1 MGRGCEFCH
10 CNDGNVA
17 VHVCEGC
24 FKLHQTDWLSKYPDN
39 SDSDIYEVRF
49 KNTRKG
55 YYQNV
60 NKLPLKLGDIV
71 SVEAAPGHDIGIIS
85 ATGNMVERQMKRI
98 GFAPQNGTFK
108 KIYRKAKPYDI
119 EKWQEAIALEHETM
133 IKARQI
139 AAEMNLNMKI
149 GDVEYQGDKI
159 KAIFYYIAD
168 ERVDFRELIKV
179 FADVFRIRVEMRQ
192 IGARQEAGRIGGLGA
207 CGRELCCASWISSFM
222 SVTTNAARTQDI
234 SLNPQKLA
242 GQCSKLKCCLV
253 YEYDAYMDARRE
265 FPKITEPLRVSDG
278 EYHWVK
284 NDILGRTMSFST
296 VPGSMAG
303 LVTVSVN
310 RVKEVMRMNA
320 NGMIPE
326 HLEEN
331 GNDMLSV
338 AEPDYVN
345 VIGEDSITRFD
356 NTRRKK
362 KKGSRNNSKKRDAA
376 NEVTDKAVGTESVS
390 ESKQQA
396 VRTAE
401 RRQSNVSERQS
412 NNPQEHQ
419 PVNGG
424 ERTSTGNSQSGGV
437 ERQHNNR
444 RNGEQHDRS
453 RRENGSKENRKSNH
467 HTAEMQGSQ
476 GSKTQSGPENVNADG
491 RGNNRNRQ
499 HRNRRDNRRRD
510 NRSADGQRSVE
521 VVSQIDGGSSAD
533 NGKRNNKDN

>member
-10 CNDGNVA
+10 GNDDNVA

-24 FKLHQTDWLSKYPDN
+24 FKLHLTDWLSKYPDN
-39 SDSDIYEVRF
+39 SEGDIYEVRF

-60 NKLPLKLGDIV
+60 NKLPLKTGDIV
-71 SVEAAPGHDIGIIS
+71 SVEASPGHDIGIVS
-85 ATGNMVERQMKRI
+85 ATGDMVERQMKRV
-98 GFAPQNGTFK
+98 GFVPQNCAFK
-108 KIYRKAKPYDI
+108 KIYRKAKAYDI

-179 FADVFRIRVEMRQ
+179 FAEVFRIRVEMRQ

-253 YEYDAYMDARRE
+253 YEYDDYMDARRE
-265 FPKITEPLRVSDG
+265 FPKVTEPLRTSNG
-278 EYHWVK
+278 EYHWIK
-284 NDILGRTMSFST
+284 NDILARTMSFST

-303 LVTVSVN
+303 LVTVPVT
-310 RVKEVMRMNA
+310 RVKEVMRLNA
-320 NGMIPE
+320 KGIVPE
-326 HLEEN
+326 RLED
-331 GNDMLSV
+331 GSSDMLNEL
-338 AEPDYVN
+338 EPDYVN

-362 KKGSRNNSKKRDAA
+362 KRGSKNGSKKKEMGQRESESENGVASGDGESKEESKPASSRN
-376 NEVTDKAVGTESVS
+376 G
-390 ESKQQA
+390 
-396 VRTAE
+396 E
-401 RRQSNVSERQS
+401 RRQGVPEEIAPQANEASEKS
-412 NNPQEHQ
+412 S
-419 PVNGG
+419 NGG
-424 ERTSTGNSQSGGV
+424 SSEKQK
-437 ERQHNNR
+437 RQN
-444 RNGEQHDRS
+444 ESHDRNS
-453 RRENGSKENRKSNH
+453 RHNRRENGPKENRKQN
-467 HTAEMQGSQ
+467 T
-476 GSKTQSGPENVNADG
+476 ENVQSDTEDNV
-491 RGNNRNRQ
+491 GNRTRSQ
-499 HRNRRDNRRRD
+499 HRKNRHSNRRRENHSSD
-510 NRSADGQRSVE
+510 EHRNT
-521 VVSQIDGGSSAD
+521 DGGRKNPSA
-533 NGKRNNKDN
+533 N

>member
-24 FKLHQTDWLSKYPDN
+24 FKLHQTDWLNKYPDN

-265 FPKITEPLRVSDG
+265 FPKTTEPLRVSDG

-401 RRQSNVSERQS
+401 RRQSNGSERQS

-476 GSKTQSGPENVNADG
+476 GSKPQSGTENVNADG

-533 NGKRNNKDN
+533 NGKRSNKDN